1 MRGIALALVVV
12 ALLGGTAHAVDP
24 GVDDAVKL
32 NQIQVVGSHNSYHL
46 RATQAE
52 YEVRQAIAPAFNI
65 GLDYEHPAL
74 GVQFA
79 SQGIR
84 QIELDLYA
92 DRGLTRASP
101 DLQAG
106 FGVSVFF
113 R

>member
-84 QIELDLYA
+84 
-92 DRGLTRASP
+92 RRCRCC
-101 DLQAG
+101 AG
-106 FGVSVFF
+106 RHVPS
-113 R
+113 RRHRPTDPAR